1 MFLVMD
7 EELSSLVKIGQL
19 LRNLALVAELY
30 HYTLSPGQRGS
41 VRPFVFS
48 NHNEVGLA
56 DEVGY

>member
-1 MFLVMD
+1 MD